1 MGISYIIPVYHCL
14 STLGPCL
21 DSFFAQEGREEDDE
35 VILCFDGAEEDE
47 TYALGKQYQEKYGCV
62 KLVYP
67 KIHYGAFRIRLLG
80 IKEAKN
86 DHIGF
91 IDSDDT
97 LPQGALKEVHEL
109 LKKEDCD
116 ILAFSFYVKKKKG
129 GHKNAFTAKEGNRDN
144 KQAFLGLLQDS
155 YIRGFLWTKVF
166 KKSLLES
173 VPDYG
178 IVGKDTC
185 FEDVFYNAMLFAN
198 ASNVYYT
205 PKILYNYHQVGMA
218 TAVRKPRINRTAYHL
233 ACFASIRL
241 FLEKHGKTD
250 LFSYFYKS
258 KTRSYWSMWY
268 DLRCDTKF
276 GLDKDSKKR
285 LKQAFQR
292 IFNPKVPL
300 KKEPLLDQY
309 IDPGLRVN

>member
-21 DSFFAQEGREEDDE
+21 DSFFSQDGREEDDE
-35 VILCFDGAEEDE
+35 VILCFDGADEDE

-62 KLVYP
+62 TLIYP

-97 LPQGALKEVHEL
+97 LPPEALKQVHEYL
-109 LKKEDCD
+109 GREDCD
-116 ILAFSFYVKKKKG
+116 ILAFSFYVKKIKG
-129 GHKNAFTAKEGNRDN
+129 GHKNAFVAKEGMRDN
-144 KQAFLGLLQDS
+144 PTAFYGLLKDS

-166 KKSLLES
+166 RKSLLES
-173 VPDYG
+173 IPDYG

-185 FEDVFYNAMLFAN
+185 FEDVFYNAMAFAS
-198 ASNVYYT
+198 ASSVYYT
-205 PKILYNYHQVGMA
+205 PKIFYNYHQVGMA
-218 TAVRKPRINRTAYHL
+218 TAVRKSRTNRTAYHL

-241 FLEKHGKTD
+241 YLEKHDKKH
-250 LFSYFYKS
+250 LLPYFFKC
-258 KTRSYWSMWY
+258 KNRSYWSMWY
-268 DLRCDTKF
+268 DLHCDKKF
-276 GLDKDSKKR
+276 GLDASSRKH
-285 LKQAFQR
+285 LKEAFRR
-292 IFNPKVPL
+292 IFDGNKPL
-300 KKEPLLDQY
+300 EVDPSYQDYVDPSLLK
-309 IDPGLRVN
+309 